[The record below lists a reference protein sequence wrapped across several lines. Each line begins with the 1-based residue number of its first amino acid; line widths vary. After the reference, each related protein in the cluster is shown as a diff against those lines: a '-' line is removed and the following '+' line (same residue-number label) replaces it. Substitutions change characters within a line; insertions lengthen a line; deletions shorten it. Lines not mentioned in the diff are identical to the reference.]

1 MLHEDEEGLSRKLVR
16 SGESFE
22 GWGCSDCA
30 WVFNPSG
37 PPVGRSLDEMKR
49 NYEMKLSEEFAS
61 HTRHWW
67 DGTSLLRG
75 GRVPAHLEIPGAE
88 HLTTSD
94 QFLELDELPRRILFV
109 GGGYIAFELAHVA
122 ARAGS
127 QITVLHRG
135 PRPLALFDPDLVD
148 QLVERTRDLDIDVRL
163 ATEAIGIEQSSAR
176 LTV

>member
-1 MLHEDEEGLSRKLVR
+1 MRGEEGLSRKLVR
-16 SGESFE
+16 VKGESFE

-37 PPVGRSLDEMKR
+37 LPVGRSLDEMKR
-49 NYEMKLSEEFAS
+49 N
-61 HTRHWW
+61 
-67 DGTSLLRG
+67 
-75 GRVPAHLEIPGAE
+75 AE
-88 HLTTSD
+88 DSVC
-94 QFLELDELPRRILFV
+94 RRR
-109 GGGYIAFELAHVA
+109 YIAFELAHVA